1 KGKAGSQRG
10 HQTSDMSQQPPKLD
24 LHGRLKKHAF
34 EHALITTYNFG
45 SRFFEDYALENF
57 KSLQD
62 NGNISV
68 LLDEGEYQDLM
79 KAAAE
84 NAESFPKQANLRY
97 LLQPMP
103 KRKPTNKPSG

>member
-1 KGKAGSQRG
+1 
-10 HQTSDMSQQPPKLD
+10 MSQISPKLD

-45 SRFFEDYALENF
+45 ARFFEDYALENF

-68 LLDEGEYQDLM
+68 LLDEG
-79 KAAAE
+79 
-84 NAESFPKQANLRY
+84 
-97 LLQPMP
+97 
-103 KRKPTNKPSG
+103 